1 MSQPNSDVKSD
12 QSVFLQVR
20 DLGVSF
26 RNGQLQ
32 TDAVQNVSFD
42 INAGEILGIV
52 GESGSGKS
60 VTCRAILGLLPAT
73 ATTRGSI
80 QLEGQEIVGM
90 GEDSLRQLRGEAASM
105 IFQNPASHL
114 DPLMTI
120 GRQVSEPLIHHHGFN
135 RKDAALAA
143 IQGLRDVKLSHP
155 EQSVDSY
162 PHQLSGGMKQRAMIA
177 AAMACKPRLLL
188 ADEPTTALDV
198 TVQAHILELLKELN
212 TNHGLSI
219 VLVSHDLAVIAS
231 ICDRVLVMRNG
242 EITEHGDCR
251 QIINA
256 PAQAYTRELIASQPE
271 KLAALNSPL
280 LETEIKAIDQSA
292 AANASA
298 VLLEVDNLG
307 VEFKL
312 PNSGILPLRRNRPI
326 LKAVDRVS
334 LDLRQGESFGIVG
347 ESGSG
352 KSTLAR
358 VIMGLVKPVS
368 GEIKY
373 RGEPLLTS
381 GRKQAT
387 QTSDTAHRGIQMA
400 FQNPF
405 DSLNPRMTVAETI
418 GEPLRLHQIV
428 KKSEI
433 ASEVEHLMKL
443 VELPSELATRKPGQL
458 SGGQCQRVG
467 IARALAMKPEILI
480 ADEVTS
486 ALDVTIQAQ
495 IMTLLNRLR
504 SEVGL
509 TVIFISHDLSLV
521 RMFCDRVAVFKAGKI
536 VESGRV
542 EEVLSRPQEEYTR
555 MLIASA
561 PEISS
566 HR

>member
-1 MSQPNSDVKSD
+1 MSRLSSDVRSD
-12 QSVFLQVR
+12 QPVLLQVR

-32 TDAVQNVSFD
+32 TNAVQNVSFD

-114 DPLMTI
+114 DPLMSI
-120 GRQVSEPLIHHHGFN
+120 GRQVSEPLTHHHGFN

-155 EQSVDSY
+155 EQSVGSY

-212 TNHGLSI
+212 TNQGLSI

-242 EITEHGDCR
+242 EIIEHGDCR

-256 PAQAYTRELIASQPE
+256 PAQPYTRELIASQPE
-271 KLAALNSPL
+271 QLTALNSPL
-280 LETEIKAIDQSA
+280 LETEIQATDQSA

-334 LDLRQGESFGIVG
+334 LNLRQGESFGIVG

-373 RGEPLLTS
+373 RGESLLTS

-387 QTSDTAHRGIQMA
+387 QKSDTTHRGIQMA

-418 GEPLRLHQIV
+418 SEPLRVHQIV
-428 KKSEI
+428 KRPQI
-433 ASEVEHLMKL
+433 ASQVEHLMKL
-443 VELPSELATRKPGQL
+443 VELPSELADRKPGQL

-495 IMTLLNRLR
+495 IMALLNRLR

-536 VESGRV
+536 VESGAV
-542 EEVLSRPQEEYTR
+542 EEVLSRPQEAYTR

-561 PEISS
+561 PEINSQ
-566 HR
+566 R